1 MTTNTFSKKPF
12 TLSCEKREG
21 WDSGSKTYKNL
32 IPLPYE
38 NFLQLELSSNFEDFT
53 LILDSL
59 TSYKGYLVGC
69 LKLSDIDSQKYFYI
83 NVFKDGKEDK
93 QAIDDLISKLKS
105 NNGLFILKPCN
116 SNGVECQ
123 SLKDLIELTEG
134 YCFKN
139 VNLNLSKSERLS
151 EEIVNHIKIQIE
163 TGTPNQDA
171 ISSNNETI
179 SLLQSN
185 YSDTIKTLGLMFY
198 YPKFL
203 NKEILPKIDC
213 SEYFKDLEAYKV
225 SDKKSGNK
233 SYSSKSETDKA
244 NERLKFI
251 LENLNDI
258 KKVSLNLDCSDYE
271 ATALL
276 LGVSVFV
283 NAFPFSNPN
292 SISKPSFDVSELIQ
306 SINEVTEEAIKT
318 IETEKDENLDLSHLL
333 MWFKLNPN
341 DFSNPVTPESE
352 LIVDCLKNEKN
363 FNFELDDNAEAYA
376 KVLDSIASIQIQKQS
391 LSANKAP
398 TKVKAKIL
406 ELGYG
411 QNLLTN
417 NLDSLKSLLSALIAE
432 S

>member
-1 MTTNTFSKKPF
+1 MNTFAKKPF
-12 TLSCEKREG
+12 TLSCAKKEG
-21 WDSGSKTYKNL
+21 WDSSSKTYKNL

-38 NFLQLELSSNFEDFT
+38 NFLQLELSSNFEDFV

-59 TSYKGYLVGC
+59 TSYKGYLIGC
-69 LKLSDIDSQKYFYI
+69 LRLSDIDEQKHFYI
-83 NVFKDGKEDK
+83 NVFENGKEDK
-93 QAIDDLISKLKS
+93 QAINDLISKLKS

-116 SNGVECQ
+116 NNSTECQ

-139 VNLNLSKSERLS
+139 IKLTLTKDGKLPEDV
-151 EEIVNHIKIQIE
+151 VNHIKSQIE
-163 TGTPNQDA
+163 SGQTNQEA
-171 ISSNNETI
+171 INSNNDSI
-179 SLLQSN
+179 SLLQPN
-185 YSDTIKTLGLMFY
+185 YPDTVKSLGIVFY

-203 NKEILPKIDC
+203 NKDALPVIDC
-213 SEYFKDLEAYKV
+213 SEFFKDLEAYKV

-233 SYSSKSETDKA
+233 AYSSKSEIDKA
-244 NERLKFI
+244 NERLKFV
-251 LENLNDI
+251 LENLHDI
-258 KKVSLNLDCSDYE
+258 KKISLNLDCSDYE

-283 NAFPFSNPN
+283 NAFPFSKPNP
-292 SISKPSFDVSELIQ
+292 KPSFDVLELIQ
-306 SINEVTEEAIKT
+306 SVNETTEEITET
-318 IETEKDENLDLSHLL
+318 IETKKDEDIDLSHLV

-341 DFSNPVTPESE
+341 DFSNPVTFESE
-352 LIVDCLKNEKN
+352 LIVECLKNEKN
-363 FNFELDDNAEAYA
+363 LENELDNNAKAYA
-376 KVLDSIASIQIQKQS
+376 KVLDSIALVQIHKQS

-417 NLDSLKSLLSALIAE
+417 NLDSLESLLSALIAE